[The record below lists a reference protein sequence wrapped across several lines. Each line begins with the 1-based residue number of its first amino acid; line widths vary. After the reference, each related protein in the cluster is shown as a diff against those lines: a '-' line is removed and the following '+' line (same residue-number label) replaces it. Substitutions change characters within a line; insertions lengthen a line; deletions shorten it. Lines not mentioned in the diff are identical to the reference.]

1 MVIFSIGGD
10 SIIARTAGRPAKTG
24 GHALP
29 RVLDMT
35 SYFSLV
41 AGVHVS
47 VIHYLVSVCGSAT
60 LWGLPVACFL

>member
-29 RVLDMT
+29 RVLDIVYHT
-35 SYFSLV
+35 HPGANCTKFGDPNSTIPDFHITW
-41 AGVHVS
+41 A
-47 VIHYLVSVCGSAT
+47 
-60 LWGLPVACFL
+60 

>member
-29 RVLDMT
+29 RVLDERNQNK
-35 SYFSLV
+35 
-41 AGVHVS
+41 G
-47 VIHYLVSVCGSAT
+47 I
-60 LWGLPVACFL
+60 